1 MKQCTKCKT
10 IKLLDEF
17 GKHPGGRDG
26 RKSWCKTCHSNHQQE
41 KLARDPKF
49 REYKREYRRVKY
61 QSDPDYRVACTMRL
75 MVHRVLRTAGTIKP
89 SASKKL
95 LGYSVKE
102 LRCHIENQFIQ
113 GMSWETH
120 GAWHIDHIKPV
131 SAFIAEGITDPK
143 IINALS
149 NLRPLWAR
157 DNLVKGAK

>member
-1 MKQCTKCKT
+1 MKQCTKCKIT
-10 IKLLDEF
+10 QPLSGFHKRR
-17 GKHPGGRDG
+17 GVPNGYQ
-26 RKSWCKTCHSNHQQE
+26 SWCKTCSSEHRKT
-41 KLARDPKF
+41 KLQDPQYREQRNAEI
-49 REYKREYRRVKY
+49 REYHRTNLNSILRNK
-61 QSDPDYRVACTMRL
+61 MRL
-75 MVHRVLRTAGTIKP
+75 IVRRTLAGSEKTAT
-89 SASKKL
+89 SQKL

-102 LRCHIENQFIQ
+102 LRCHIENQFAQ